1 MDIDYR
7 ETGLKVGLE
16 VHQQLDT
23 GKLFCRCP
31 SLLREDSP
39 DTVLNRRLR
48 PVASELGK
56 YDPAALEAFRK
67 GLSYKYEF
75 FDDSNCL
82 VEADEEPPM
91 QMDPEALKI
100 VLQIALMSESN
111 ILDEIHVMRKQVID
125 GSNTSGFQRTAMI
138 ALGGKL
144 KLKKKEIGV
153 QTIVLEEDAA
163 RPMSK
168 SEIEIVYRLDRMGI
182 PLIELA
188 TEPEIFSPEEASEA
202 ALAIGE
208 LFRRTGK
215 VKRGLG
221 SIRQDVNISI
231 AKGARIEAKGIQELE
246 LIGEYVKR
254 EVERQLN
261 LLEVKR
267 ELTEERN
274 LKEEELSSKA
284 IELNEILRDS
294 NSKLIKGNLG
304 KEKTV
309 LGVKLKSFG
318 GLLGK
323 ELQPDRRLG
332 TEFADYVKAR
342 SGLKGIIHSDELP
355 AYGITEKE
363 KKEISE
369 RLECGEEDA
378 FAFVLGG
385 KEKAEKAISVVIERA
400 IYCLKGVPE
409 ETRNAIGEG
418 NTEYSRPLPGAA
430 RMYPE
435 TDIRLIRVDE
445 KELEEMKKDLPL
457 SIEQRYLLYLNKY
470 KLNAQLAEKMKLSNH
485 APFYHKLVENG
496 LDATQSAVLLLEGL
510 TQLKREGIEVEKIS
524 NGMIEGVLL
533 ALKEEKITKE
543 VMLKVLSEW
552 IKKPSKKLKEVIDS
566 LELEKI
572 SEKKLKKLIK
582 EVIEKNEALFK
593 TPNVNIQSALMG
605 DVMIQVKGRASG
617 KLVNKIL
624 QEELEKMGK

>member
-1 MDIDYR
+1 MEIDYR

-31 SLLREDSP
+31 SILRDDSP

-91 QMDPEALKI
+91 EMDSEALGI
-100 VLQIALMSESN
+100 VLQIALMSESS
-111 ILDEIHVMRKQVID
+111 ILNELHVMRKQVID

-168 SEIEIVYRLDRMGI
+168 SEKEIVYRLDRMGI

-188 TEPEIFSPEEASEA
+188 TEPEIFSPEEAREA

-246 LIGEYVKR
+246 LIGEYVKG

-284 IELNEILRDS
+284 IELNELLKDS
-294 NSKLIKGNLG
+294 TSKLIKGNLSKG
-304 KEKTV
+304 NKV
-309 LGVKLKSFG
+309 LGVKLKSFN

-323 ELQPDRRLG
+323 ELQPNRRLG

-369 RLECGEEDA
+369 RLECGEGDA
-378 FAFVLGG
+378 FAFVLGER
-385 KEKAEKAISVVIERA
+385 EKAEKAISVVIERA

-445 KELEEMKKDLPL
+445 KELEEMKKNLPL
-457 SIEQRYLLYLNKY
+457 SIEQRYLLYLNNY
-470 KLNAQLAEKMKLSNH
+470 KLNSQLAEKMKLSNY
-485 APFYHKLVENG
+485 APFYEKLVGKG
-496 LDATQSAVLLLEGL
+496 LDATNSAVLLLEGL
-510 TQLKREGIEVEKIS
+510 TQLKRERIAVEKIS
-524 NGMIEGVLL
+524 NEMIEEVLL

-572 SEKKLKKLIK
+572 SEKELKKLIK

-624 QEELEKMGK
+624 SEELEKMEK